1 MRALLI
7 NVGHGSEAHD
17 NHPRHNVA
25 PIDLALCASILE
37 EAGYRV
43 DLWDTAVTPSLS
55 SADVADRVTAKT
67 PELLLV
73 RPLHGCDQPM
83 KDLLNAAQ
91 GTAKRILMGPSAA
104 QFAKS
109 YLKDGLIE
117 GALIGEP
124 ELTLKDA
131 LPHLRKKTLP
141 ASIPGL
147 QVQADKTPSPRAF
160 NQDLDALPFPAH
172 HLLNRQG
179 YQFRYPLDVEDKLQ
193 IGYVLSSRGCALKC
207 VFCAPVERETF
218 GTKYR
223 WRSAA
228 NIVDEIEW
236 MRSLGTNAIYFID
249 DFFGFSKPRI
259 RELCEE
265 MIRRDVILPWAA
277 QVRAQGIGLE
287 LLQLMRRAGCST
299 LCFGAESG
307 SNRLLKA
314 IRKGVTTD
322 QIRTQAHAIHEAGI
336 QLVGY
341 FIVGA
346 PGETDDERQAT
357 YDLIEDIEPE
367 VVQIHIF
374 NVFPGAPAMDIY
386 PDLYDPTTTKFTGPG
401 HNEED
406 PLDEERRRFYR
417 RYYLRPRYLRR
428 TLKRRWKPML
438 ANLDGELEF
447 VRRSMRFFTGRV

>member
-17 NHPRHNVA
+17 DHPRHNVA
-25 PIDLALCASILE
+25 PIDLAICASILE

-43 DLWDTAVTPSLS
+43 DLWDTAVTPSRPS
-55 SADVADRVTAKT
+55 DEVAELVAAKA
-67 PELLLV
+67 PDLLLV
-73 RPLHGCDQPM
+73 RPLHGCDEPM
-83 KDLLNAAQ
+83 QRLLEAVEGQ
-91 GTAKRILMGPSAA
+91 SKRLMMGPSAA
-104 QFAKS
+104 QFAKR
-109 YLKDGLIE
+109 YLNERLIE
-117 GALIGEP
+117 GAFIGEP
-124 ELTLKDA
+124 ELTLKES
-131 LPHLRKKTLP
+131 LPHLHKKRLP
-141 ASIPGL
+141 ATIAGF
-147 QVQADKTPSPRAF
+147 QVKGDKMPAPRGF
-160 NQDLDALPFPAH
+160 NDDLDALPFPAH

-236 MRSLGTNAIYFID
+236 MRSIGTNALYFID

-259 RELCEE
+259 KELCEE

-277 QVRAQGIGLE
+277 QVRAQGIELE
-287 LLQLMRRAGCST
+287 LLQLMRQAGCST

-307 SNRLLKA
+307 SDRLLKT

-322 QIRTQAHAIHEAGI
+322 QIRTQAQAIHDAGI

-346 PGETDDERQAT
+346 PGESDEERQAT
-357 YDLIEDIEPE
+357 YSLIEEIEPE

-374 NVFPGAPAMDIY
+374 NVFPGAPAMELY
-386 PDLYDPTTTKFTGPG
+386 PDLYDPTPTKFTGPG
-401 HNEED
+401 QGGKD
-406 PLDEERRRFYR
+406 ALDEERRRFYR
-417 RYYLRPRYLRR
+417 RYYLRPRYIRR
-428 TLKRRWKPML
+428 TLQRRWRPML
-438 ANLDGELEF
+438 ANLDGELDF
-447 VRRSMRFFTGRV
+447 VKRSMRFFTGRA